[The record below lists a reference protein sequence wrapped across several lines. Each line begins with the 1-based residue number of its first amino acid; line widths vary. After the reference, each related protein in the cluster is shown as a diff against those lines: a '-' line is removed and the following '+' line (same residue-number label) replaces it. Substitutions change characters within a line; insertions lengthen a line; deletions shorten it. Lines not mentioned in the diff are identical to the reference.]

1 MFQAILQSFTTSI
14 NALWSNKVRSF
25 LTMLGIIIGVGSVIV
40 IMSIGAG
47 AQNLILSQI
56 ESLGTNLIAVIPGH
70 SEEEGFASVMSGFAV
85 TTLKYDDVQSLRD
98 NRDIPNIIEV
108 AGYNKGFGS
117 VKWRSESYN
126 TSLTGT
132 TASYLEVESGKI
144 EKGRFFTK
152 EEEKNLARVAVLGN
166 DVKDELFGQSDAVGQ
181 RIKISNYTFEVIG
194 VLKER
199 GVVAFEDY
207 DDQIFLPIK
216 TAQRMMGINH
226 IGLIRAKID
235 SEENFEKAI
244 ADIKIAL
251 RGQHNIKDQSGQSD
265 DFSVRSSAQALG
277 LLTMITDAL
286 KYFLTAMA
294 ALSLLVGGIGIMNI
308 MLISVTERTR
318 EIGLRKA
325 LGANNFHILGQFLM
339 EAVFITVLG
348 GLIGIA
354 GGILISFL
362 VSVGA
367 QILGY
372 DWAFLI
378 LPSSILFALIVSIGI
393 GLFFG
398 FYPARKAGKL
408 NPIKALRYE

>member
-1 MFQAILQSFTTSI
+1 
-14 NALWSNKVRSF
+14 
-25 LTMLGIIIGVGSVIV
+25 MLGIIIGVGSVIV

-56 ESLGTNLIAVIPGH
+56 ENLGTNLIAVIPGH

-85 TTLKYDDVQSLRD
+85 TTLKYDDVLSLRD

-126 TSLTGT
+126 ASLTGT
-132 TASYLEVESGKI
+132 TASYLEVEGGKI

-152 EEEKNLARVAVLGN
+152 EEEKNLSRVAVLGN

-207 DDQIFLPIK
+207 DDQIFLPLK
-216 TAQRMMGINH
+216 TTQRMMGINH

-251 RGQHNIKDQSGQSD
+251 RDQHNIKDQSGQSD

>member
-1 MFQAILQSFTTSI
+1 MFQAVLQSLTTSI

-70 SEEEGFASVMSGFAV
+70 SEEEGFASVMGGFAV
-85 TTLKYDDVQSLRD
+85 TTLKYEDVLSLRD

-132 TASYLEVESGKI
+132 TASYLEVEGGKI

-207 DDQIFLPIK
+207 DDQIFLPLK
-216 TAQRMMGINH
+216 TTQRMMGINH

-277 LLTMITDAL
+277 LLTTITDAL

-408 NPIKALRYE
+408 NPIRALRYE

>member
-1 MFQAILQSFTTSI
+1 
-14 NALWSNKVRSF
+14 
-25 LTMLGIIIGVGSVIV
+25 MLGIIIGVGSVIV